1 MIQHIL
7 YLLSIFLV
15 IFVTNKRNLL
25 PNYSGDNHQKFFNEK
40 KIPLIGGFL
49 ILPLLFLIFPKKDIF
64 FVIISCLIF
73 IIGFLSDSKILSS
86 PKKRFILQLFIVS
99 LFVFYSNIE
108 VTPTRIEFIDKI
120 LQDNFLGLFFSI
132 FCIMILIN
140 GSNFIDGLNGLLL
153 GYFLIVIITLYYFNL
168 IDPQIIDKKKQIFL
182 ITAFFILLLL
192 NYSNLFY
199 LGDGGSYLT
208 GFILGYILISI
219 YNFEITSKPYYNVI
233 SPYYIV
239 LLLWYPCLEN
249 LFSLSRKLLSK
260 KSPTLADN
268 QHLHQLIYL
277 YLKKRF
283 NFKKNL
289 LPNILS
295 SILLNIF
302 NIFLIVTSSMN
313 IYHTDKQILLI
324 CIATF
329 LYLFVYFLLKK
340 KLNNN

>member
-1 MIQHIL
+1 M
-7 YLLSIFLV
+7 
-15 IFVTNKRNLL
+15 
-25 PNYSGDNHQKFFNEK
+25 
-40 KIPLIGGFL
+40 
-49 ILPLLFLIFPKKDIF
+49 
-64 FVIISCLIF
+64 
-73 IIGFLSDSKILSS
+73 
-86 PKKRFILQLFIVS
+86 
-99 LFVFYSNIE
+99 
-108 VTPTRIEFIDKI
+108 
-120 LQDNFLGLFFSI
+120 
-132 FCIMILIN
+132 
-140 GSNFIDGLNGLLL
+140 
-153 GYFLIVIITLYYFNL
+153 
-168 IDPQIIDKKKQIFL
+168 
-182 ITAFFILLLL
+182 
-192 NYSNLFY
+192 
-199 LGDGGSYLT
+199 
-208 GFILGYILISI
+208 
-219 YNFEITSKPYYNVI
+219 I

-277 YLKKRF
+277 YLKKSF

-324 CIATF
+324 CVATS

-340 KLNNN
+340 KFNKN

>member
-1 MIQHIL
+1 MIEFIL
-7 YLLSIFLV
+7 YLLLIFFST
-15 IFVTNKRNLL
+15 FVANKKEIL
-25 PNYSGDNHQKFFNEK
+25 PNYSGDSHQKFLNEK

-49 ILPLLFLIFPKKDIF
+49 ILPLLFLSFSEKDIF

-86 PKKRFILQLFIVS
+86 PKKRFILQLIIVS

-108 VTPTRIEFIDKI
+108 VTPTRIEPIDKI
-120 LQDNFLGLFFSI
+120 LQGNFLGLFFSI

-153 GYFLIVIITLYYFNL
+153 GYFLIIIITLYYFNL
-168 IDPQIIDKKKQIFL
+168 IDPQIIDQKKQVFL
-182 ITAFFILLLL
+182 ITAFLILLLL
-192 NYSNLFY
+192 NYSNFFY
-199 LGDGGSYLT
+199 LGDAGSYLT

-219 YNFEITSKPYYNVI
+219 YNFEIISNPSYNVI

-249 LFSLSRKLLSK
+249 LFSLSRKLLNK
-260 KSPTLADN
+260 KSPSLADN

-277 YLKKRF
+277 YVKKRF
-283 NFKKNL
+283 NFKTNL
-289 LPNILS
+289 IPNILS
-295 SILLNIF
+295 SFLINIF
-302 NIFLIVTSSMN
+302 NIFLIFISSMN
-313 IYHTDKQILLI
+313 TYQTKTQILLI

-329 LYLFVYFLLKK
+329 LYCSIYFLLKK
-340 KLNNN
+340 KFNN